1 MRDKNTTNT
10 FKDDIAV
17 FSCAR
22 LNSQRCSNKMIR
34 DFGGTSL
41 IDIFLSKLKCLEMN
55 TFFAGY
61 EPLIKDKC
69 KDHGIDFIQRTKQS
83 SNSEV
88 AKEIYNFLENVD
100 YKYLLMVNACIPF
113 LKLSTIRD
121 FSIKCDEL
129 RKPLFAVFKKNNYF
143 MSMTNEPYNYEN
155 DIKTINTKFVNPVRE
170 FAHIFYFYER
180 EFFLENGFYWNW
192 SEVEYEEVPHGIE
205 SLDIDTE
212 EDFEMTRLL
221 WENEQVKN
229 KYIDY

>member
-1 MRDKNTTNT
+1 MGNKNTTNIS
-10 FKDDIAV
+10 KDDIAV

-34 DFGGTSL
+34 DFGGTTL

-61 EPLIKDKC
+61 ESLIKDKC

-100 YKYLLMVNACIPF
+100 YKYLLMVNACLPF
-113 LKLSTIRD
+113 LRLGTIKD

-129 RKPLFAVFKKNNYF
+129 RKPLFAVFRKNNYF
-143 MSMTNEPYNYEN
+143 MSMTNEPYNYDN
-155 DIKTINTKFVNPVRE
+155 DIRTINTKYVNPVRE

-192 SEVEYEEVPHGIE
+192 DEVEYEEVPHGIE

-212 EDFEMTRLL
+212 EDFEMARLL
-221 WENEQVKN
+221 WENKQVKN